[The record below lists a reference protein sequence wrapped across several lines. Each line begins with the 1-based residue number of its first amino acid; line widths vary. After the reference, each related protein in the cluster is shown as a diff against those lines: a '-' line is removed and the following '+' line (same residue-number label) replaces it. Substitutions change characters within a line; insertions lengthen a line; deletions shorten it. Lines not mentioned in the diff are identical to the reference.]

1 MRLRLGFVSLTAL
14 TRPSHGF
21 RRQWVNTLVI
31 PDQTSTTPALEHLAT
46 YWLSTQ
52 WPWAG
57 QVLLNGCAHAND
69 YRRGPRPSKPLSV
82 AGQTSECR
90 RPNLWVSPAGQGD
103 RRMLRFFQRFKGH
116 LYLLSMYDTSL
127 GYFPQKSIIYAFPHT
142 YSYNS
147 MPRYLVEVWKTIW
160 ISRQSEE

>member
-1 MRLRLGFVSLTAL
+1 MSKTLFRPVNYLAQSCRIWKDRMRLRLGFVSPTAL
-14 TRPSHGF
+14 TRPSQGF

-82 AGQTSECR
+82 AGRTRRQEDAEIFSEIQ
-90 RPNLWVSPAGQGD
+90 RPSLSFINVWYIPWLFPSKVSYICFSP
-103 RRMLRFFQRFKGH
+103 
-116 LYLLSMYDTSL
+116 YLFL
-127 GYFPQKSIIYAFPHT
+127 
-142 YSYNS
+142 
-147 MPRYLVEVWKTIW
+147 
-160 ISRQSEE
+160 